1 MLNLQYNFT
10 GYYAVQVNCVENNQF
25 SSLEYSN
32 IVGSSLNT
40 LTSVSSFTVNDQNQ
54 LSTIE
59 FTLNNFG
66 LKTVQDVN
74 VILYYKVGITELGK

>member
-10 GYYAVQVNCVENNQF
+10 GYYAVQVNFVENNQF

-32 IVGSSLNT
+32 IVGSSLNS
-40 LTSVSSFTVNDQNQ
+40 LNSLGLFTVNDQNQ

-59 FTLNNFG
+59 FTLTNFAQRV
-66 LKTVQDVN
+66 VQDIN
-74 VILYYKVGITELGK
+74 VILYYKLWIS